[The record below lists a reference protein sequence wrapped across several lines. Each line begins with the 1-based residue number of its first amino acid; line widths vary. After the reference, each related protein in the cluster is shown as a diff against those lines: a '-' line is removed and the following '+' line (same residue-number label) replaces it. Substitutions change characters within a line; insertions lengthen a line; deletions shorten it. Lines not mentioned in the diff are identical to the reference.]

1 MHARSRRLQAGG
13 TGRAAPGAGPAK
25 AWPCAGAR
33 PHALGAAPRRR
44 PRGAPAADCA
54 GGGASN
60 GYTAP
65 RRAGGVS
72 GGEIRVPKEAR
83 EFVPSWAEPTM
94 LGDPRG
100 AARQY
105 RHGSL
110 HIREYAD
117 HYTVHTD
124 RADPRRDP
132 VGHLMHDAPEVLAGL
147 AAGAAAGALA
157 YLKSR
162 ASGRGRRSSAAA
174 GAAAALSAGSLA
186 YEGAKRLKER

>member
-1 MHARSRRLQAGG
+1 MPAASAARRPTQ
-13 TGRAAPGAGPAK
+13 
-25 AWPCAGAR
+25 AR
-33 PHALGAAPRRR
+33 PACSGGGRR
-44 PRGAPAADCA
+44 PTGGRWVAPAADYA

-83 EFVPSWAEPTM
+83 EFVPAWAEPTM

-105 RHGSL
+105 RHGNL

-132 VGHLMHDAPEVLAGL
+132 VGHLIHDAPEVLAGL

-174 GAAAALSAGSLA
+174 GAAAALSAGGLA